1 MRLKSPKSWLSRV
14 KKNAERV
21 RIFISGGK
29 MKLKLLS
36 LSIGFIFLLS
46 CVSVDREQVK
56 IYVSGL
62 EPMIDKG
69 SEDVLSKVED
79 TWGFLCSKF
88 WTTENPTLK
97 DVFKE
102 IKGRTAFTEQEASQI
117 FSPEGKYKV
126 MIFFKLLGTESVS
139 TGTISSKGTT
149 YAHTAGKK
157 YEDKRYANIR
167 LVFRGDKLVHFRVW
181 PNL

>member
-1 MRLKSPKSWLSRV
+1 
-14 KKNAERV
+14 
-21 RIFISGGK
+21 
-29 MKLKLLS
+29 MKLKFLS
-36 LSIGFIFLLS
+36 LSILFVFLLS

-69 SEDVLSKVED
+69 TEEVLSKIED
-79 TWGFLCSKF
+79 TWGFLCDRF
-88 WTTENPTLK
+88 WTTKDPALE

-102 IKGRTAFTEQEASQI
+102 IKGRTAFTKQEASQI

-126 MIFFKLLGTESVS
+126 MIFYKFLRSQTVS

-149 YAHTAGKK
+149 MAHTVGKK
-157 YEDKRYANIR
+157 YEDKRYAYIR
-167 LVFRGDKLVHFRVW
+167 LVFRDDKLVHFKVW

>member
-1 MRLKSPKSWLSRV
+1 
-14 KKNAERV
+14 
-21 RIFISGGK
+21 
-29 MKLKLLS
+29 MKFRFLF
-36 LSIGFIFLLS
+36 LSIIIIFLLS

-69 SEDVLSKVED
+69 SEEVLSKVED
-79 TWGFLCSKF
+79 TWGFLCNKF
-88 WTTENPTLK
+88 WTTKDPTLK
-97 DVFKE
+97 DVSKE

-117 FSPEGKYKV
+117 FSPKGTYRV
-126 MIFFKLLGTESVS
+126 MVFFKLLRTETVS
-139 TGTISSKGTT
+139 NGTISSKGTT

-157 YEDKRYANIR
+157 YEDKRYAYIR